1 MSIFCF
7 CFRTF
12 HTHFGICYLLN
23 GQMNPFSRVQ
33 LYVFSLLPRVLM
45 ISPVLKLLIV
55 SHTDQYQKLS
65 FKKKNAKNRV
75 FILFSLSPWSAV
87 SSRNSKKLVR
97 PDLPLFLLFFL

>member
-65 FKKKNAKNRV
+65 FKKKMQRIGCS
-75 FILFSLSPWSAV
+75 FYSLC
-87 SSRNSKKLVR
+87 LHGQLC
-97 PDLPLFLLFFL
+97 LPEIPRS